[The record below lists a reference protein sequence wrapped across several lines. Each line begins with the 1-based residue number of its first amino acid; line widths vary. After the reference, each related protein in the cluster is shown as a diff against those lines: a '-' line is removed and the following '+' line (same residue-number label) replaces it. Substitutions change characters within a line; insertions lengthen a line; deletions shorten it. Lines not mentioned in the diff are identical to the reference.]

1 MDMSFYTCAV
11 GAHQQ
16 QRRLDVHANNIAN
29 VNNYGFRAR
38 VPSFS
43 VLMTNQMEG
52 IQEDLRRGAGAR
64 LEAAEPRFE
73 MGQFLGTERALDYAI
88 NGRGFFAVMDPLTNE
103 VAYTREGSF
112 NLMNMRGMEYPEPTE
127 EEAELGITPEPVEVQ
142 NWFLS
147 DGDGRYVLG
156 RDGRPV
162 QVSDPMA
169 ARYVGDPLPVGI
181 FDFVNY
187 DGMDSEGLSGLKAL
201 DKNGQP
207 FNSDAQLV
215 QGYLEISNTD
225 FANEMTRVIE
235 SQRSFQYMIRM
246 IQTSDEITTTVN
258 SLR

>member
-29 VNNYGFRAR
+29 VNNYGFRTR
-38 VPSFS
+38 IPSFS
-43 VLMTNQMEG
+43 VLMTNQIEG

-64 LEAAEPRFE
+64 LEAAEASFH
-73 MGQFLGTERALDYAI
+73 MGDFMGTERGLDYAI
-88 NGRGFFAVMDPLTNE
+88 NGRGFFAVMDTLTNE

-112 NLMNMRGMEYPEPTE
+112 SLMNMLGTRYPEPTE
-127 EEAELGITPEPVEVQ
+127 EELELGITPEPIQVQ
-142 NWFLS
+142 DWFLS
-147 DGDGRYVLG
+147 DGNGRYVLD
-156 RDGRPV
+156 RTGRPIRV
-162 QVSDPMA
+162 ERPQD
-169 ARYVGDPLPVGI
+169 ARYIGDPLPVGI
-181 FDFVNY
+181 FDFMNY
-187 DGMDSEGLSGLKAL
+187 DGMESEGLSGLIAVE
-201 DKNGQP
+201 KNGQP

-246 IQTSDEITTTVN
+246 IQTSDEITSTVN